1 MMKQFSTG
9 IYFLLM
15 ILIIACSTKAS
26 IVNHINGE
34 LKEHVGQKVTLQG
47 RAENAK
53 LGAILEMESGEIIW
67 MDDMKSWPNGY
78 YTEETSKR
86 VQVTGVLTERYDLP
100 VYNPSDS
107 IIRQGVEMPEGKGV
121 EESSHRFVITKYT
134 WGEIK

>member
-1 MMKQFSTG
+1 
-9 IYFLLM
+9 
-15 ILIIACSTKAS
+15 
-26 IVNHINGE
+26 
-34 LKEHVGQKVTLQG
+34 
-47 RAENAK
+47 
-53 LGAILEMESGEIIW
+53 IW
-67 MDDMKSWPNGY
+67 MDEMKSWPNGY